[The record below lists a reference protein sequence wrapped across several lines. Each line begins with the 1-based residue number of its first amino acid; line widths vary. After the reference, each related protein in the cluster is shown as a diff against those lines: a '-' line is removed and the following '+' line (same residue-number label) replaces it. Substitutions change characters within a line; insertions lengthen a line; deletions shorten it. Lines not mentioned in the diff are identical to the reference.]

1 MQNLK
6 HRLIQFLAL
15 AAGVTALAAC
25 QMSEKNRPP
34 AAEEESNRAAQFTS
48 LNEDG
53 VFRNLPNAA
62 LEPKQQNPL
71 KIMWRVLTETKMG
84 TVPVD
89 PIPLQKFTR
98 ESLDALDPK
107 LNHVVRL
114 GHSSHLLKLQGKY
127 WLIDPVFSERASPVQ
142 WAGPK
147 RFHPSPISLDQ
158 LPPIEGVI
166 LSHDHYDHLDKAA
179 TEFLA
184 TTVLHYV
191 VPLKVGER
199 LVDMGVPKDRIT
211 ELDWWGTTTIGNV
224 KLSAAPAQHFSGRTL
239 GDRNKTLW
247 ASWII
252 DVGGQRIFYSGDG
265 GYFSGFKEIGRRFP
279 NIDVALI
286 ENGAYDKQWPDVH
299 MTPEQ
304 SIDAFVDIK
313 AKVLYPVHNS
323 TFDLAFHQWRDPLE
337 RIAKLSKERGISLAT
352 PIIGEPLTIGKA
364 RANQEW
370 WIGLK

>member
-1 MQNLK
+1 
-6 HRLIQFLAL
+6 
-15 AAGVTALAAC
+15 
-25 QMSEKNRPP
+25 MSEKNNVHR
-34 AAEEESNRAAQFTS
+34 ASSDAERMLRFSS
-48 LNEDG
+48 LYEDG
-53 VFRNLPNAA
+53 AFRNLPNPA
-62 LEPKQQNPL
+62 LEAKPQNPV
-71 KIMWRVLTETKMG
+71 KVMWRFLTETKVG
-84 TVPVD
+84 TVPID
-89 PIPLQKFTR
+89 PIPMQAVTR
-98 ESLDALDPK
+98 ASLEALDPNA
-107 LNHVVRL
+107 NHVVRL

-127 WLIDPVFSERASPVQ
+127 WLIDPVFSDRASPVQ

-147 RFHPSPISLDQ
+147 RFHPAPISLEQ

-166 LSHDHYDHLDKAA
+166 LSHDHYDHLDKHA

-184 TTVLHYV
+184 STARHYI

-199 LVDMGVPKDRIT
+199 LIDMGVPKDRIV
-211 ELDWWGTTTIGNV
+211 EVDWWGSTTLGAV

-265 GYFSGFKEIGRRFP
+265 GYFSGFKEIGKRFP
-279 NIDVALI
+279 NIDLALI

-304 SIDAFVDIK
+304 SIDAFLDIK

-337 RIAKLSKERGISLAT
+337 RIAKLSKERGISLET
-352 PIIGEPLTIGKA
+352 PIIGEPLTIGQTRINK
-364 RANQEW
+364 EW
-370 WIGLK
+370 WEGLK